1 MKYIKLIA
9 IVATL
14 FLTLYAKDYRALV
27 RVKNIVASNGEVHKI
42 SDFGNYYAILIYVQD
57 YENLPRLQTPKKDVE
72 DIANILKNRY
82 GFKEVKIV
90 ANPKNSDELIEILDK
105 YKRKLS
111 QNDNLLIYYAGH
123 GSKNGYWQLKKAKKD
138 SRVGWIPIKEAINST
153 LKDML
158 SKHILVVADSC
169 YSGYLTRDG
178 VNISTL
184 SKNDKLYY
192 TKLYRLK
199 SRNVLTSGGLQPV
212 LDKDPSNPNHSIFA
226 NAFLKILKN
235 NKTPIFS
242 VEEKFPKIKRY
253 VKLNSDQTP
262 LYADVRYTGHQDG
275 GDFIFVDRGAIN
287 TTEDIKSIN
296 TPNKNLILCR
306 KFSCTTMIKKALNY
320 CSKVRGVIGKAY
332 VLKAKY
338 KLAKEKSKKDAI
350 LKEFKKLNNDL
361 LSKCDSGNS
370 DACNLLSYYF
380 YYEYNYK
387 KSVQFAKRAC
397 DSGNYSGCFQL
408 GGMYY
413 DGFGVK
419 KDYNKAYNLYKQAC
433 EDKYTFSCI
442 MLGWMYRNGK
452 GVKVDLKKSV
462 KLYKK
467 ACDSGD
473 SLGCT
478 YIGYSYEKGY
488 GIKKDL
494 KKAHELYKKACDSG
508 DSLGCNNLF
517 LLKTL
522 QNP

>member
-1 MKYIKLIA
+1 MKYIKLIV
-9 IVATL
+9 IVTTL

-72 DIANILKNRY
+72 DIADILKSRY

-90 ANPKNSDELIEILDK
+90 ANPKNSDDLIEILDK

-253 VKLNSDQTP
+253 VQLNSEQTP
-262 LYADVRYTGHQDG
+262 LYADVRQTGHQDG
-275 GDFIFVDRGAIN
+275 GDFIFVDRGAVNLKKNNPQKKNPKPKISFKGFEKTFGSKKYDVAN
-287 TTEDIKSIN
+287 AITPTKDGGFIVAGGTKSFGNGEDAYLIKIDKDGNKIWQKTFGGKDNDWVYAITPTKDGGFIVAGITESFGNGEDVYLIKIDKDGNKIWQKTFGGKDDDWAFAITPTKDSGFIVAGWSDSFGNEKKDVYLIKIDKSGNKIWQKTFGGKDLDKANAITPTKDGGFIVAGVTGTLADGKVDAYLIKIDKDGNIKS
-296 TPNKNLILCR
+296 KNL
-306 KFSCTTMIKKALNY
+306 
-320 CSKVRGVIGKAY
+320 
-332 VLKAKY
+332 
-338 KLAKEKSKKDAI
+338 
-350 LKEFKKLNNDL
+350 
-361 LSKCDSGNS
+361 
-370 DACNLLSYYF
+370 
-380 YYEYNYK
+380 
-387 KSVQFAKRAC
+387 
-397 DSGNYSGCFQL
+397 
-408 GGMYY
+408 
-413 DGFGVK
+413 
-419 KDYNKAYNLYKQAC
+419 NK
-433 EDKYTFSCI
+433 
-442 MLGWMYRNGK
+442 
-452 GVKVDLKKSV
+452 
-462 KLYKK
+462 
-467 ACDSGD
+467 
-473 SLGCT
+473 
-478 YIGYSYEKGY
+478 
-488 GIKKDL
+488 
-494 KKAHELYKKACDSG
+494 
-508 DSLGCNNLF
+508 
-517 LLKTL
+517 
-522 QNP
+522 